1 MKHKKN
7 IAILLSVVLMLSI
20 ASAGQTGQKGSS
32 KPTSTAPKTMI
43 TGFGFVTAGVE
54 AGCLMLQ
61 DSRTKTLYNLVFAT
75 RNKPALGTTIRFT
88 GKKHDG
94 PTACMQGEAV
104 DVKTW
109 TRINLKAPAAGP
121 K

>member
-1 MKHKKN
+1 MKQKK
-7 IAILLSVVLMLSI
+7 ILAILITIVLTLPISL
-20 ASAGQTGQKGSS
+20 AGQTDKS

-61 DSRTKTLYNLVFAT
+61 DSRTKTLYNLLFAT

-109 TRINLKAPAAGP
+109 TRINLRAPAAGP

>member
-1 MKHKKN
+1 MLKKT
-7 IAILLSVVLMLSI
+7 IAVLLGPILMLSI

-109 TRINLKAPAAGP
+109 TKINLRSPGP
-121 K
+121 TAK

>member
-1 MKHKKN
+1 MKHKKTV
-7 IAILLSVVLMLSI
+7 AILITIALMLPI
-20 ASAGQTGQKGSS
+20 ALAGQTDKS

-61 DSRTKTLYNLVFAT
+61 DSRTKTLYNLLFAT

-94 PTACMQGEAV
+94 PTACMQGEPV
-104 DVKTW
+104 DIKTW
-109 TRINLKAPAAGP
+109 TRINLRAPAGP